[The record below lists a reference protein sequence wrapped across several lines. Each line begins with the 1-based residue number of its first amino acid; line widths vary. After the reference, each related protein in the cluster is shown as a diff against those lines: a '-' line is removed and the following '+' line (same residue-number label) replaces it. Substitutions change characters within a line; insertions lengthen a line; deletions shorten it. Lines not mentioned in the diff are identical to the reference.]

1 MVDRRRRRPWR
12 RWMLAGVGLSIA
24 AAVVQQM
31 HWGFS
36 PRFNHNDV
44 YHLIQAFALIAF
56 YCAGRKFIA

>member
-56 YCAGRKFIA
+56 YRAGRKFIA